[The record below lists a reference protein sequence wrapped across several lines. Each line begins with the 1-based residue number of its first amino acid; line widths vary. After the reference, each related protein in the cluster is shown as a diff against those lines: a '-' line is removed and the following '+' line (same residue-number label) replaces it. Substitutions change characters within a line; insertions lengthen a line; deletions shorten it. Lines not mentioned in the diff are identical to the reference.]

1 MSWGRT
7 YSHTVLIAVDQFAA
21 AIVFNRPD
29 LTISSMCWMV
39 MSGNDC
45 TLKLSTWQRWILVKL
60 GPVLNRIQA
69 NHCLDAAVGDYQR
82 AARTLVTLT
91 PSVRGKTC

>member
-1 MSWGRT
+1 MSWDRT

-21 AIVFNRPD
+21 AIIFNRPD

-39 MSGNDC
+39 MTGNDS
-45 TLKLSTWQRWILVKL
+45 TLKLNTAQRWILAKL

-69 NHCLDAAVGDYQR
+69 NHCEEAAVGDYMR
-82 AARTLVTLT
+82 SIRTSCTLVPAL
-91 PSVRGKTC
+91 RNAE